1 MTYLELQ
8 IDAAKK
14 CDEYEDY
21 LEHLLSRKN
30 YLPYLEWVET
40 KQCLKITEERIKQLE
55 KRGNPEDEKSL
66 MMLLERENKFI
77 NLLYTNNPINND

>member
-14 CDEYEDY
+14 CDEYEDF

-30 YLPYLEWVET
+30 YLPYLEWIST
-40 KQCLKITEERIKQLE
+40 KYYLKITQDRIKQLE
-55 KRGNPEDEKSL
+55 KNEDYESEQSL
-66 MMLLERENKFI
+66 LMLQNRENKLI
-77 NLLYTNNPINND
+77 NLLFTNNPINND